1 MLKQIGDYQYL
12 IDDHV
17 IANNNEWGY
26 CEQFGTITKEPT
38 GQYRLKIVGCDNPA
52 VLGKRFNMGDF
63 CNTVR
68 TRWMQAD
75 GRPLTDKGI
84 NKVKRLYRT
93 GASIS
98 DAVSALIM
106 MY

>member
-26 CEQFGTITKEPT
+26 CELTGQITNMSN
-38 GQYRLKIVGCDNPA
+38 GQYRLKLIGCDNPA
-52 VLGKRFNMGDF
+52 ILGKRFTMSDF
-63 CNTVR
+63 ATVVR
-68 TRWMQAD
+68 ERWKQAD
-75 GRPLTDKGI
+75 GRPLTEKCLK
-84 NKVKRLYRT
+84 KVRSLYSKR
-93 GASIS
+93 ASIS
-98 DAVSALIM
+98 DTISALMM